1 MPEVLMIMRIFKVSI
16 ILCFIFALTG
26 SAIFSASSAVTG
38 TFKLAYPNYLKVN
51 QVHQGAVSGAVLKAL
66 FSALPD
72 AAKNDNSIR
81 LSIKKNPGKYYL
93 DYDIIGVDIQYVPG
107 KGRSYTAK
115 VSVVPDYVEMDRLV
129 KKNGSEKAVNFSPVL
144 YVVQK
149 GRFLNSWSISPAQD
163 MILKEAK
170 NFKIAI
176 LSPETMEPPFSAG
189 EAAELLVKTRPDRR
203 IVSRIPDGG
212 ILVGQVIFN
221 PFEFRPEDEKE
232 LYRPA
237 SMKLILFSNKGE
249 ASGTFNVKEGGLGED
264 PDSAN
269 NDVLEKLSVKAAETL
284 AERPGQ
290 QPKNPAKHYLLLV
303 DEVKSKSQVE
313 PVISRLKSHNEI
325 EDAKLIYYWGGKVL
339 AFIDIKTTLS
349 ADQVAGI
356 LVSIKSPSLRLLEH
370 NGNFLYFLKK
380 S

>member
-1 MPEVLMIMRIFKVSI
+1 MRILKVSV
-16 ILCFIFALTG
+16 ILCFILMLAG
-26 SAIFSASSAVTG
+26 SIVFSAPSEVTG
-38 TFKLAYPNYLKVN
+38 TFKLYYPSDLKVN
-51 QVHQGAVSGAVLKAL
+51 QVHQRAVNGAVLKAL
-66 FSALPD
+66 YSALPG
-72 AAKNDNSIR
+72 AGKNDNSIK
-81 LSIKKNPGKYYL
+81 LSIKKKTGKYYL
-93 DYDIIGVDIQYVPG
+93 DYDIVGVDIQYVPG
-107 KGRSYTAK
+107 RGRSYTAK
-115 VSVVPDYVEMDRLV
+115 VSVIPDYVELDKLV
-129 KKNGSEKAVNFSPVL
+129 KKNGAAKAVNFSPVL

-163 MILKEAK
+163 MILKEVK
-170 NFKIAI
+170 NYKLTI

-203 IVSRIPDGG
+203 MISRIPDGG
-212 ILVGQVIFN
+212 ILVGQVVFN
-221 PFEFRPEDEKE
+221 PFEFRPEDEKD

-237 SMKLILFSNKGE
+237 SMKLILFNNKGE
-249 ASGTFNVKEGGLGED
+249 ASETFNVKEGGLGED

-284 AERPGQ
+284 AESPGR

-303 DEVKSKSQVE
+303 DEVKSRSQIE
-313 PVISRLKSHNEI
+313 PVISRLKAHNGI

-370 NGNFLYFLKK
+370 NGNFLYFLKE